1 MYLNKSI
8 KEINELLKNKTIKP
22 IDLVEE
28 AFQNIENNKDLN
40 AYITLNKEE
49 AIKKAKE
56 LEEKPVD
63 NLLFGLPIAVKDN
76 IVTKGLRTTCAS
88 HILDNFIPI
97 YNATVVE
104 KINEKN
110 MIIIGKTNMDE
121 FAMGSS
127 SRTSYFG
134 APKNPW
140 NKEKI
145 SGGSSGGSAT
155 TIASRDLPFALGTD
169 TGGSIRQP
177 ASYTGIVGMKPTY
190 GRISRFGL
198 VAFASSLDQIG
209 PMTTNV
215 YNNAL
220 LLNAL
225 VGKDEKDLTSVRKES
240 EDFTRLIGED
250 IKGMKIAVP
259 NYFMSDI
266 VNSEITNKVKEVIEL
281 LKENGATV
289 DYIDV
294 DYLENAVTLY
304 QIIAM
309 GEASSNLARFDGIRY
324 GYSYENPENIEDVY
338 LKTRAEGF
346 GEEVKR
352 RIMVGSYLLSGENA
366 KIYYNKALSIRD
378 DMRKALKDVL
388 PERIRAIEDIK
399 NYDLIIGPT
408 TTTTAYDLT
417 DPMDDPSKSFMDDVL
432 VIPVNMAG
440 LPGLNLPIGFDS
452 NKMPIGM
459 QIIGDSF
466 EEAKIYK
473 LASYLEEKLNLEL
486 NPNGGDINE

>member
-1 MYLNKSI
+1 MYLDKSI
-8 KEINELLKNKTIKP
+8 KEINKLLKDKKIKP

-28 AFQNIENNKDLN
+28 AFNNIENHKDLN

-49 AIKKAKE
+49 AIKRAKE
-56 LEEKPVD
+56 LEEKEVD
-63 NLLFGLPIAVKDN
+63 NLLFGLPIAIKDN
-76 IVTKGLRTTCAS
+76 ICTEGLKTTCAS

-97 YNATVVE
+97 YNATIIDL
-104 KINEKN
+104 INEYN

-155 TIASRDLPFALGTD
+155 TISARDVLFALGSD

-177 ASYTGIVGMKPTY
+177 AAYTGIVGMKPTY
-190 GRISRFGL
+190 GRVSRYGL
-198 VAFASSLDQIG
+198 IAFASSLDQIG
-209 PMTTNV
+209 PMTRNV
-215 YNNAL
+215 YENAL
-220 LLNAL
+220 LLNVIAK
-225 VGKDEKDLTSVRKES
+225 KDPKDLTSVETD
-240 EDFTRLIGED
+240 EDFTRLIGKD
-250 IKGMKIAVP
+250 IKDMKIAIP
-259 NYFMSDI
+259 NYLMSDI
-266 VNSEITNKVKEVIEL
+266 VKDEIKDKIKEVVKL
-281 LKENGATV
+281 LENKGVTV

-294 DYLENAVTLY
+294 KYLDNAVTLY

-324 GYSYENPENIEDVY
+324 GLSKENPKSIDELY
-338 LKTRAEGF
+338 LKTRREGF

-378 DMRKALKDVL
+378 DMRKEFINVFK
-388 PERIRAIEDIK
+388 K
-399 NYDLIIGPT
+399 YDLIIGPT
-408 TTTTAYDLT
+408 TTTTAYNLD
-417 DPMDDPSKSFMDDVL
+417 DPMDDPLKSFMDDVL

-440 LPGLNLPIGFDS
+440 LPGLNLPVGFDK
-452 NKMPIGM
+452 NHMPIGM
-459 QIIGDSF
+459 HIIGNSF
-466 EEAKIYK
+466 EEAKIYQ
-473 LASYLEEKLNLEL
+473 LASYLEKELNLDL
-486 NPNGGDINE
+486 NPFGGDNNE

>member
-1 MYLNKSI
+1 MKYLNKSI
-8 KEINELLKNKTIKP
+8 KELHELLKNKTIKP

-28 AFQNIENNKDLN
+28 AFERIESNKDLN

-49 AIKKAKE
+49 AIKKAQE
-56 LEEKPVD
+56 LEDKEVD
-63 NLLFGLPIAVKDN
+63 NILFGIPIAVKDN
-76 IVTKGLRTTCAS
+76 IVTKNLRTTCAS
-88 HILDNFIPI
+88 HMLDNFNPI

-121 FAMGSS
+121 FGMGSS

-140 NKEKI
+140 NNEKI

-155 TIASRDLPFALGTD
+155 TIASRDVPLALGTD

-177 ASYTGIVGMKPTY
+177 SSYCGIVGMKPTY
-190 GRISRFGL
+190 GRVSRFGL

-209 PMTTNV
+209 PMTRNV
-215 YNNAL
+215 YENAL
-220 LLNAL
+220 LLNAI
-225 VGKDEKDLTSVRKES
+225 VGKDEKDLTSATKDK
-240 EDFTRLIGED
+240 EDFTRLIGQD

-266 VNSEITNKVKEVIEL
+266 VEENIREKIKETIKMLE
-281 LKENGATV
+281 ENGAVV
-289 DYIDV
+289 DYLDV
-294 DYLENAVTLY
+294 KYLENAVTLY

-324 GYSYENPENIEDVY
+324 GHSKENPENIQDLY
-338 LKTRAEGF
+338 YGTRQEGF
-346 GEEVKR
+346 GKEVKR

-366 KIYYNKALSIRD
+366 KEYYNKALSIRD
-378 DMRKALKDVL
+378 DMKK
-388 PERIRAIEDIK
+388 EFIK
-399 NYDLIIGPT
+399 VFENYDLIIGPT
-408 TTTTAYDLT
+408 TTTTAYNLT
-417 DPMDDPSKSFMDDVL
+417 DSMDDPSKSFMDDVL

-440 LPGLNLPIGFDS
+440 LPGLNIPVGFSKD
-452 NKMPIGM
+452 NMPIGM
-459 QIIGDSF
+459 HIIGNAW
-466 EEAKIYK
+466 EEAKIYQ
-473 LASYLEEKLNLEL
+473 LASFIEQKLNLNL
-486 NPNGGDINE
+486 NIGGEDNE

>member
-1 MYLNKSI
+1 MKYLNKSI
-8 KEINELLKNKTIKP
+8 TEIHELLKSKKLKP

-28 AFQNIENNKDLN
+28 AFANIENNKEYN
-40 AYITLNKEE
+40 AYITLNKKE
-49 AIKKAKE
+49 AIKQAKE
-56 LEEKPVD
+56 LESKEVD

-76 IVTKGLRTTCAS
+76 IVTKGLLTTCGS
-88 HILDNFIPI
+88 HMLDNFVPI
-97 YNATVVE
+97 YDATVVE
-104 KINEKN
+104 KLKEKN

-121 FAMGSS
+121 FGMGSS

-140 NKEKI
+140 DKTKI
-145 SGGSSGGSAT
+145 AGGSSGGSAT
-155 TIASRDLPFALGTD
+155 TISCRDVLFALGTD

-190 GRISRFGL
+190 GRVSRYGL

-209 PMTTNV
+209 PLTKNV
-215 YNNAL
+215 YENAV
-220 LLNAL
+220 LLNAI
-225 VGKDEKDLTSVRKES
+225 VGKDEKDLTSARKKE

-259 NYFMSDI
+259 NYLMSDI
-266 VNSEITNKVKEVIEL
+266 VSPEIISKIKDTIKVLEK
-281 LKENGATV
+281 NGAKV
-289 DYIDV
+289 DYVDV
-294 DYLENAVTLY
+294 KYLDKAMTLY

-324 GYSYENPENIEDVY
+324 GHSKENPKDIQELYFE
-338 LKTRAEGF
+338 TRAEGF

-378 DMRKALKDVL
+378 DMKKEFINVF
-388 PERIRAIEDIK
+388 K

-408 TTTTAYDLT
+408 TTTTAYNLD
-417 DPMDDPSKSFMDDVL
+417 DPMDDPLKSFMDDVL

-440 LPGLNLPIGFDS
+440 LPGLNLPVGFDK
-452 NKMPIGM
+452 NHMPIGM
-459 QIIGDSF
+459 HIIGNAF
-466 EEAKIYK
+466 EEAKIYQ
-473 LASYLEEKLNLEL
+473 LASFIEKELNLDLE
-486 NPNGGDINE
+486 PFGGENNE

>member
-1 MYLNKSI
+1 MYLNKSV
-8 KEINELLKNKTIKP
+8 KEINELLKKKKIKP

-28 AFQNIENNKDLN
+28 AFQNIENNKELN

-49 AIKKAKE
+49 AIKRAKE
-56 LEEKPVD
+56 LEDKEVD
-63 NLLFGLPIAVKDN
+63 NILFGIPIAVKDN
-76 IVTKGLRTTCAS
+76 IITKGLRTTCAS

-104 KINEKN
+104 KLIEKN

-134 APKNPW
+134 APHNPW
-140 NKEKI
+140 NKNKI

-155 TIASRDLPFALGTD
+155 TIAARDVLFALGSD

-220 LLNAL
+220 LLNAI
-225 VGKDEKDLTSVRKES
+225 VGKDEKDLTSVKKE
-240 EDFTRLIGED
+240 EDFTRLIGKD
-250 IKGMKIAVP
+250 ITGLKIAVP

-266 VNSEITNKVKEVIEL
+266 VNDEIISKVKDIIKVLE
-281 LKENGATV
+281 ENGAIV
-289 DYIDV
+289 DYVDV
-294 DYLENAVTLY
+294 KYLENAVTLY

-309 GEASSNLARFDGIRY
+309 SEASSNLARFDGIRY

-338 LKTRAEGF
+338 LKTRALGF

-366 KIYYNKALSIRD
+366 KIYYNKALSIRE
-378 DMRKALKDVL
+378 DMRK
-388 PERIRAIEDIK
+388 EFK
-399 NYDLIIGPT
+399 NSFKKYDLLIGPT
-408 TTTTAYDLT
+408 TTTTAYNLD
-417 DPMDDPSKSFMDDVL
+417 DPMDDPRKTFMDDVL

-440 LPGLNLPIGFDS
+440 LPGLNLPIGFDK
-452 NKMPIGM
+452 NNMPIGM

-473 LASYLEEKLNLEL
+473 LASAIEKELNLNL
-486 NPNGGDINE
+486 TPGGEE

>member
-1 MYLNKSI
+1 MLDKTI
-8 KEINELLKNKTIKP
+8 EEIHKALEQKEITP
-22 IDLVEE
+22 VDLVKETF
-28 AFQNIENNKDLN
+28 ARIESNKDLN

-49 AIKKAKE
+49 ALKE
-56 LEEKPVD
+56 AERLSTVEVPTD

-76 IVTKGLRTTCAS
+76 IITKDLKTTCAS
-88 HILDNFIPI
+88 HMLENFIPI

-104 KINEKN
+104 KLKENN

-155 TIASRDLPFALGTD
+155 TIAARDLLFALGTD

-177 ASYTGIVGMKPTY
+177 ASYTGIIGMKPTY
-190 GRISRFGL
+190 GRVSRYGL

-209 PMTTNV
+209 PMTRNV
-215 YNNAL
+215 YENAL
-220 LLNAL
+220 LLNAI
-225 VGKDEKDLTSVRKES
+225 VGKDDKDLTSVEKEK
-240 EDFTRLIGED
+240 EDFTSLIGKD
-250 IKGMKIAVP
+250 IARMKIAIP
-259 NYFMSDI
+259 KYFMSDI
-266 VNSEITNKVKEVIEL
+266 VTEEIRNEVEKVQKL
-281 LKENGATV
+281 LEDANVKV
-289 DYIDV
+289 DYV
-294 DYLENAVTLY
+294 DMNYLENAVTLY

-324 GYSYENPENIEDVY
+324 GYRVEDPKDMEDLY
-338 LKTRAEGF
+338 LETRKNGF
-346 GEEVKR
+346 GQEVKR

-366 KIYYNKALSIRD
+366 KTYYNKALSIRD
-378 DMRKALKDVL
+378 DIKKEFDRVFKD
-388 PERIRAIEDIK
+388 
-399 NYDLIIGPT
+399 YDLIIGPT
-408 TTTTAYDLT
+408 TTTTAYNLT

-440 LPGLNLPIGFDS
+440 LPGLSLPIGFGKDH
-452 NKMPIGM
+452 MPIGL
-459 QIIGDSF
+459 QIIGNSF
-466 EEAKIYK
+466 DEKTIYQ
-473 LASYLEEKLNLEL
+473 LASFVEKKLNLNLDPRKGEE
-486 NPNGGDINE
+486 NV

>member
-1 MYLNKSI
+1 MKYLDKTI
-8 KEINELLKNKTIKP
+8 QEIHSLLKEKKIKP

-28 AFQNIENNKDLN
+28 CFERIEKNKDLN

-49 AIKKAKE
+49 AIKTAKE
-56 LEEKPVD
+56 LENKEVD

-97 YNATVVE
+97 YDATVVE
-104 KINEKN
+104 KIKKNN

-140 NKEKI
+140 DKEKI

-155 TIASRDLPFALGTD
+155 TIAERDLLFALGSD

-190 GRISRFGL
+190 GRISRYGL
-198 VAFASSLDQIG
+198 IAFASSLDQIG
-209 PMTTNV
+209 PMTKNV
-215 YNNAL
+215 YENAV
-220 LLNAL
+220 LLNILA
-225 VGKDEKDLTSVRKES
+225 GKDERDLTSANKED

-266 VNSEITNKVKEVIEL
+266 VNKEIREKVKDTIKVLEKSGAEVDF
-281 LKENGATV
+281 V
-289 DYIDV
+289 DIKYI
-294 DYLENAVTLY
+294 ENAVTLY

-324 GYSYENPENIEDVY
+324 GHSTENPKNIEDLY
-338 LKTRAEGF
+338 LSTRAEGF

-366 KIYYNKALSIRD
+366 KTYYNKALSIRD
-378 DMRKALKDVL
+378 Y
-388 PERIRAIEDIK
+388 IRTEFK
-399 NYDLIIGPT
+399 NCFKKYDLVIGPT
-408 TTTTAYDLT
+408 TTTTAYNLT

-440 LPGLNLPIGFDS
+440 LPGLSLPIGFDKE
-452 NKMPIGM
+452 NMPIGM

-473 LASYLEEKLNLEL
+473 LASYIEKKLNLNL
-486 NPNGGDINE
+486 NPNRGEDNE